1 MYAET
6 ESTPEVVIDPANLE
20 ELVHPF
26 GATVVQERPQST
38 TIVIESPKPPISP
51 VVMQK
56 VATPPP
62 QELKV
67 ATPQPQERKKS
78 GDKTRWSAGEGS
90 ITDRRLTYFPL
101 HSPKITN
108 VSNLGAVQI
117 LHNHFGGGG
126 GGWQG

>member
-1 MYAET
+1 MMYADT

-26 GATVVQERPQST
+26 GATVVQERPHST

-51 VVMQK
+51 VVMKK

-78 GDKTRWSAGEGS
+78 GKETRWSAGDS
-90 ITDRRLTYFPL
+90 RSCDRAKF
-101 HSPKITN
+101 
-108 VSNLGAVQI
+108 
-117 LHNHFGGGG
+117 F
-126 GGWQG
+126 